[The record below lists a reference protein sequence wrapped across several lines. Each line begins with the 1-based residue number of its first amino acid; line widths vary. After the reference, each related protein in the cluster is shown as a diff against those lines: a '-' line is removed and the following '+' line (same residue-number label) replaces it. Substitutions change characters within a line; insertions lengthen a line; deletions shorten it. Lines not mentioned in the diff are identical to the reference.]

1 MQNSQFKDNLVM
13 HTLFICGSLE
23 PGKDGVGDYTRR
35 LSGAL
40 ISQGY
45 EISILSLCDNHVS
58 NYVREIQ
65 EIEQARVP
73 TYRIPEVT
81 IYSQRLK
88 WTQELI
94 LQQNPDWISLQFV
107 PYSFNAKGLPFWLP
121 LFLKKV
127 KGKHNWHIMF
137 HELWLGIDKESSIKH
152 KIIGQIQQI
161 LIKRLIAATEPSI
174 VTTQNKLYQF
184 FLQSHGVK
192 TAVFPICGNI
202 PIANLKEKSSHF
214 TQFVLFG
221 TIHQGAPFKDFIKDL
236 LSYRNTL
243 VKPIKFI
250 FIGKNGPEIDYYKH
264 ILENNNISFEVM
276 GLQSENV
283 ISQVLSE
290 STYGISTTPYFQTE
304 KSGVYAAYKEHQLN
318 TISISRE
325 WTPTAGQYDIPQII
339 KYDKNN
345 LNLALI
351 HIATFD
357 MNQLTDQFINF
368 INKV

>member
-1 MQNSQFKDNLVM
+1 MKII
-13 HTLFICGSLE
+13 FICGSLE

-35 LSGAL
+35 LCGEL
-40 ISQGY
+40 IRRGNSCA
-45 EISILSLCDNHVS
+45 IISLCDHHVNEFS
-58 NYVREIQ
+58 TQIQ
-65 EIEQARVP
+65 EIEETTVLVH
-73 TYRIPEVT
+73 RIPVDT
-81 IYSQRLK
+81 ANKQRLIF
-88 WTQELI
+88 TQEI
-94 LQQNPDWISLQFV
+94 VTQIQPDWISLQFV
-107 PYSFNAKGLPFWLP
+107 PYSFNPKGLPFWLP
-121 LFLKKV
+121 SFISKV
-127 KGKHNWHIMF
+127 QGIHNWHIMF

-174 VTTQNKLYQF
+174 VTTQNKLYQL
-184 FLQSHGVK
+184 FLQSQGVK
-192 TAVFPICGNI
+192 SDIFPICGNI
-202 PIANLKEKSSHF
+202 PVVNIKEKSSHF

-236 LSYRNTL
+236 LSYRNTV

-264 ILENNNISFEVM
+264 ILESNNILFEVM

-290 STYGISTTPYFQTE
+290 SSYGISTTPYFQTE

-357 MNQLTDQFINF
+357 MNQITDQFTNF